1 MNSDS
6 QLDVSGFTTAISKLW
21 DRDDRAFVGS
31 YLMSRVTGLLQKLSD
46 IEVAGKPLT
55 EELITEFKF
64 VENYISQFANSSS
77 SVDWKTF
84 EQVHNLQKPE

>member
-1 MNSDS
+1 MNSDG

-21 DRDDRAFVGS
+21 NRDDRAFVDS

-46 IEVAGKPLT
+46 TKVMGKPLS
-55 EELITEFKF
+55 EELITEFEF
-64 VENYISQFANSSS
+64 VGNYISQFANSSS